1 MTHSQPGPAAGLLW
15 RLQQV
20 THFGPLV
27 SLSGKLGCWGRSLH
41 PVNSQSVP
49 GGCVAL
55 KHSVHSARVG
65 EMGLS
70 SEQEGGGVACPGS
83 PLPGGLGGG
92 GGGGEAAPCCPCA
105 QPPCSLHL
113 GRCPRDALL
122 PGLKLECLHSIP
134 LFIGVAGPC

>member
-1 MTHSQPGPAAGLLW
+1 M
-15 RLQQV
+15 
-20 THFGPLV
+20 
-27 SLSGKLGCWGRSLH
+27 
-41 PVNSQSVP
+41 NSQSVP

-92 GGGGEAAPCCPCA
+92 GGEEVRLPPAVHVHSHRVPSISGGALEMPCC
-105 QPPCSLHL
+105 Q
-113 GRCPRDALL
+113 D
-122 PGLKLECLHSIP
+122 
-134 LFIGVAGPC
+134 